1 MWSHVSA
8 FHSELPAEQLWAVL
22 ADVARWPEIDANIGR
37 LEIND
42 HPGPGAQFMLQP
54 RGGPRLRFT
63 INEFH
68 PPRRYSDVCSLPGG
82 RMTTVHELMPEAS
95 GGTRIVVQI
104 IVDGP
109 FAWLWARVVGR
120 RHAAGLPAQTARFI
134 AAARE
139 RSLSA

>member
-1 MWSHVSA
+1 MWTHESS
-8 FHSELPAEQLWAVL
+8 FHTELPAEQLWTVL

-37 LEIND
+37 LEISD
-42 HPGPGAQFMLQP
+42 HPGPGARFMLQP

-63 INEFH
+63 IDKFH
-68 PPRRYSDVCSLPGG
+68 PPRRYSDVCHLPGG
-82 RMTTVHELMPEAS
+82 RMTTVHELVPEAS

-104 IVDGP
+104 AVDGP

-139 RSLSA
+139 RSLAA